1 MFTVAKTYPITGCS
15 QVEDRP
21 NGIITDPNRC
31 ITYRTDTGE
40 PLGVV
45 SNDYQ
50 VLQPSEAEELVRIVT
65 NNEVETRWS
74 GTKMM
79 YQAKIS
85 DMDLGNDPVN
95 SNFLLVN
102 SFDGSSSAMTM
113 GSTFRLNCSNQL
125 SMAFRAA
132 KKTQSYFRITH
143 NGNFDDKLR
152 DLKDHLNSIRIQE
165 NNWRKAVSPLVNREL
180 RGVDLDTLWKKAAPI
195 ALKLTGDLRNA
206 DKESRK
212 IGSYITYCNEV
223 FNKEVDELGCRPTLW
238 TAANAVT
245 HYVQHNLAK
254 RGRKPDMDRR
264 YVDCAIGLR
273 ASKTNKVMQA
283 ALEMV

>member
-1 MFTVAKTYPITGCS
+1 MFIVEKTRPITGWPKS
-15 QVEDRP
+15 SDT
-21 NGIITDPNRC
+21 GLITDPNRC

-50 VLQPSEAEELVRIVT
+50 VLQPSEAEELVQVVT
-65 NNEVETRWS
+65 ENEVETRWS

-102 SFDGSSSAMTM
+102 SFDGSSSVMTM

-152 DLKDHLNSIRIQE
+152 DLRQHLDGIRIQE
-165 NNWRKAVSPLVNREL
+165 NNWRKAVSPLVNKE
-180 RGVDLDTLWKKAAPI
+180 VYKNDINDLWKLAAPI
-195 ALKLTGDLRNA
+195 AMELSGDLRNA
-206 DKESRK
+206 DKESQK
-212 IGSYITYCNEV
+212 IGSYIAYCGDV
-223 FNKEVDELGCRPTLW
+223 FNKEVDEMGCRPTLW

-245 HYVQHNLAK
+245 HYIQHNLAK

-264 YVDCAIGLR
+264 YVDCAIGQR
-273 ASKTNKVMQA
+273 ANKTNKVMQA
-283 ALEMV
+283 ALSLI

>member
-21 NGIITDPNRC
+21 SGIITDPKRC
-31 ITYRTDTGE
+31 LTYRTDTGE

-65 NNEVETRWS
+65 NNEVETLWS

-102 SFDGSSSAMTM
+102 SFDGSSSVMTM
-113 GSTFRLNCSNQL
+113 GSTFRLNCANQL

-152 DLKDHLNSIRIQE
+152 DLRHHLDGIRIQE
-165 NNWRKAVSPLVNREL
+165 NNWRKAVSPLVNRDI
-180 RGVDLDTLWKKAAPI
+180 RGTDLDTLWKQAAPI
-195 ALKLTGDLRNA
+195 ALELTGDLRNS

-223 FNKEVDELGCRPTLW
+223 FDKEVNELGCRPTLW

-245 HYVQHNLAK
+245 HYVQHNLST

-273 ASKTNKVMQA
+273 ASKTNKVMQS